1 MKILAIETSCDE
13 TAVAVGEDTNI
24 LSSMVSS
31 QVPIHKKYGGVVPEI
46 AARHHLKN
54 IIPLL
59 RSALDEAKVTLMDID
74 VIGVTQGPGLVGA
87 LLIGI
92 SLAKSIAYTLNIPLV
107 GVNHLQGHIYANF
120 IDNPDL
126 TPPLLALVVS
136 GGHTELVYQSDWG
149 KFEVMGSTR
158 DDAAGEAFDKVSR
171 LLNLGYPG
179 GPAIQEAAK
188 RGKPDAIPF
197 PRPLLDKGFDFSF
210 SGLKTSVLYYT
221 RAHRDYNSS
230 DVAAS
235 FQEAIVDVLIAKTI
249 KAAKA
254 KRVRRVVLAGGVAAN
269 ERLRQKLKKALLKE
283 DFALYLPSLALC
295 IDNAAMIERVAYEK
309 ALKNEFAS
317 LDMNAVSNL
326 DLASRHMVG
335 EKTR

>member
-13 TAVAVGEDTNI
+13 TAVAVGEGKAI
-24 LSSMVSS
+24 LSNVVSS
-31 QVPIHKKYGGVVPEI
+31 QISIHRKYGGVVPEI

-59 RSALDEAKVTLMDID
+59 RIALDEAKVSLEDVD

-92 SLAKSIAYTLNIPLV
+92 SLAKSIAYTLGIPIV

-120 IDNPDL
+120 IDNPEL

-136 GGHTELVYQSDWG
+136 GGHTELVYQSGWG
-149 KFEVMGSTR
+149 EFEVMGATR

-171 LLNLGYPG
+171 LLALGYPG

-188 RGKPDAIPF
+188 KGDPNSIPF
-197 PRPLLDKGFDFSF
+197 PRPLLDEGFDFSF
-210 SGLKTSVLYYT
+210 SGLKTSVLYFT
-221 RAHRDYNSS
+221 KEHKIYNRN

-235 FQEAIVDVLIAKTI
+235 FQEAIVDVLVIKTI
-249 KAAKA
+249 RAAKKKGV
-254 KRVRRVVLAGGVAAN
+254 KRIALAGGVAAN
-269 ERLRQKLKKALLKE
+269 ERLRQKLEEVSKRE
-283 DFALYLPSLALC
+283 GFVLYKPSLSLC
-295 IDNAAMIERVAYEK
+295 IDNAAMIARVTYEK
-309 ALKNEFAS
+309 ALRGEFS
-317 LDMNAVSNL
+317 SFDMNAVPNL
-326 DLASRHMVG
+326 DL
-335 EKTR
+335 